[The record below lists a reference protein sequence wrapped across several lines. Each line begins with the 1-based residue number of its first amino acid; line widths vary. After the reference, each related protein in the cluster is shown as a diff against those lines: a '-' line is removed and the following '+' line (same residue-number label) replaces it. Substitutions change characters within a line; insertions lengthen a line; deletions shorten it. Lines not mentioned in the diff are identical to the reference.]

1 MIRSIL
7 FLTAKAAPV
16 SHWMQC
22 TVVGVLKAGT
32 VFSGL
37 LFMGLLFIGP
47 VVAQDS
53 RTVDPNPP
61 AYEVVVNPLPTALDE
76 YVAKPDPSYRYEI
89 VRRVELP
96 NGTAWVI
103 DLVSQTWL
111 TPAEVNRTEW
121 RHWLTIFRPK
131 NCQSD
136 TAMIFVAGGS
146 NEKPAPETAE
156 PQIVAIAQ
164 ATHSVVAELKMV
176 PNQPLIFHD
185 DGQPRVEDDLI
196 AYTWDQFLKTGDAK
210 WPAQLPM
217 TKSVVRAMDTVQTVL
232 AQDEKT
238 LAVEKFVVTGG
249 SKRGWTTWLTAS
261 VDPRVVAIAP
271 IVIDVLNV
279 DVSMRHHFATYGF
292 WAPAI
297 DDYVHHKIMERRSV
311 QNYPKLLQLVDPFAY
326 RDRLQM
332 PKCVINAT
340 GDQFFCP
347 DSSQFYF
354 DQLPGEN
361 HLCYVPNSEHSLK
374 ETNALDSLI
383 AFHYSVVH
391 QVERPKLEW
400 ESQGPGQWTIRCQPL
415 APGQSL
421 RHMTLWQTEN
431 ATSRD
436 FRVDTIGRS
445 YKSQRLEADA
455 NGIYHV
461 QLPIPSKGWTASFVQ
476 AEFDIGA
483 PTPLRVSTPVTIL
496 PLDLPHHDK
505 PMGSN

>member
-1 MIRSIL
+1 MLCFVATNGWLALDL
-7 FLTAKAAPV
+7 FAQEPSTADRDIPPY
-16 SHWMQC
+16 Q
-22 TVVGVLKAGT
+22 VL
-32 VFSGL
+32 
-37 LFMGLLFIGP
+37 
-47 VVAQDS
+47 
-53 RTVDPNPP
+53 
-61 AYEVVVNPLPTALDE
+61 VNQLPTALDE
-76 YVAKPDPSYRYEI
+76 YVAQPDSAYRYEI
-89 VRRVELP
+89 VRRVEMP

-103 DLVSQTWL
+103 DLVSQNWL
-111 TPAEVNRTEW
+111 TTNEVDRTEW
-121 RHWLTIFRPK
+121 RHWLTIFRPR

-136 TAMIFVAGGS
+136 TAMMFVTGSS
-146 NEKPAPETAE
+146 NEKPAPDAVE
-156 PQIVAIAQ
+156 PRIVAIAT
-164 ATHSVVAELKMV
+164 ATGSVVAELKMV
-176 PNQPLIFHD
+176 PNQPLIFHN

-196 AYTWDQFLKTGDAK
+196 AYTWDQFLKTGDVK

-232 AQDEKT
+232 TQDEKT
-238 LAVEKFVVTGG
+238 LSVEKFVVTGA

-279 DVSMRHHFATYGF
+279 DVSMQHHYASYGF

-297 DDYVHHKIMERRSV
+297 DDYVHHKIMERRGS

-400 ESQGPGQWTIRCQPL
+400 EHHAAGHWTIRCRDL
-415 APGQSL
+415 APGHSL
-421 RHMTLWQTEN
+421 KNVTLWQTHN
-431 ATSRD
+431 PSARD
-436 FRVDTIGRS
+436 FRVDTIGRNYTS
-445 YKSQRLEADA
+445 RELEADA
-455 NGIYHV
+455 NGVYTV
-461 QLPIPSKGWTASFVQ
+461 QLATPDSGWTAAFIQ

-483 PTPLRVSTPVTIL
+483 PTPLRISTPVTIL
-496 PLDLPHHDK
+496 PLELPHGDK
-505 PMGSN
+505 PIGEN